1 MQHAKST
8 GVVGQWGLVSVEGIA
23 GAALV
28 LIMLAVGMVFSA
40 AGLILL
46 VPVVVVGALHSWW
59 ASRRLSPIPERRASA
74 RKVVS
79 VGGLRRVTVYRPTQT
94 P

>member
-1 MQHAKST
+1 VKRAKST
-8 GVVGQWGLVSVEGIA
+8 VVVGRWGLVSVDRIA

-28 LIMLAVGMVFSA
+28 LIMLAVGMALSA

-46 VPVVVVGALHSWW
+46 VPVVVVGALHGWW
-59 ASRRLSPIPERRASA
+59 ASRRLSPVPERRAGAGEVASL
-74 RKVVS
+74 
-79 VGGLRRVTVYRPTQT
+79 GGSGRLTVYRPTQA